1 MTHSSLSESNNER
14 LEFLGDAV
22 LDLIVSD
29 WLFKHFGELREG
41 RLTEYKSMLVS
52 RSTLSKIGSKLNLQ
66 NHLEV
71 GPSFKGKAIP
81 KSLIGN
87 AFEAIIGAIFLDLS
101 RQESLVLLG
110 GKVREWLEED
120 FSKLAT
126 EYSHTNAKQ
135 LLQKFCQKK
144 LNALPRYQTTEEESG
159 IFKSTLFIQEKNK
172 GEGLGKTKKA
182 AERLAAQEALKSFPI
197 VEEHDE

>member
-1 MTHSSLSESNNER
+1 MTHSSLSKNNNER

-52 RSTLSKIGSKLNLQ
+52 RNTLSKIGSKLNLQ
-66 NHLEV
+66 KHLQV
-71 GPSFKGKAIP
+71 GPSFKAKAIP

-101 RQESLVLLG
+101 RFQSRLL
-110 GKVREWLEED
+110 
-120 FSKLAT
+120 T
-126 EYSHTNAKQ
+126 
-135 LLQKFCQKK
+135 
-144 LNALPRYQTTEEESG
+144 
-159 IFKSTLFIQEKNK
+159 
-172 GEGLGKTKKA
+172 
-182 AERLAAQEALKSFPI
+182 
-197 VEEHDE
+197 